1 MICLQPVVP
10 AAILYPHT
18 DRIEIV
24 GGLQIQVGGDS
35 RGDLALGLGGDL
47 VGDSVGCFQFGDAD
61 VTIWGGLDGVV
72 ALVLPAVPEVLW
84 GPFLV

>member
-47 VGDSVGCFQFGDAD
+47 VGDSVGCFQFVDAD